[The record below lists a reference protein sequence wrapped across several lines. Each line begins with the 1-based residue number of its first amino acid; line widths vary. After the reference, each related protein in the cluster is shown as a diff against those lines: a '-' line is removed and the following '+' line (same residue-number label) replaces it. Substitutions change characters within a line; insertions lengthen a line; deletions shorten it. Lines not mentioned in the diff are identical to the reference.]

1 MINTVQA
8 EMLKLRTIR
17 LPVVLLASA
26 AGLTALVT
34 VLGATQAGTSAHAPP
49 PLNTAAGLTDVLSGT
64 GLGMLM
70 AVVLGITISTGEF
83 RHATATAT
91 YLANPDRIAVL
102 TAKTITAAL
111 AGLLFGLVT
120 SGVAAGLGL
129 AFVAAKGY
137 QVALAGIT
145 IARFTA
151 GAVLGAGL
159 LAAAG
164 VGIGSLIRSQLA
176 SIIAV
181 LAWGIVVEQ
190 VIGGLFTSITRYL
203 PFRAVTSLAG
213 AELGGGTHPLPFAAA
228 AALVA
233 GVAVLLLA
241 VASRTT
247 LQQDIT

>member
-1 MINTVQA
+1 MISAVQA

-17 LPVVLLASA
+17 LPFVLLASA
-26 AGLTALVT
+26 AGLTALVAL
-34 VLGATQAGTSAHAPP
+34 LGATQAGSGPHTPP

-70 AVVLGITISTGEF
+70 AVVLGITICTGEF

-120 SGVAAGLGL
+120 SGVATGIGL

-137 QVALAGIT
+137 QVALGGIT
-145 IARFTA
+145 IARFAA

-159 LAAAG
+159 LGAAG
-164 VGIGSLIRSQLA
+164 AGIGSLIRSQLA
-176 SIIAV
+176 SIIGV

-190 VIGGLFTSITRYL
+190 VIGGLFTSVARYL
-203 PFRAVTSLAG
+203 PFRAATSLAG
-213 AELGGGTHPLPFAAA
+213 AELGGGTPLPFAAA

-233 GVAVLLLA
+233 GVAVLISA

-247 LQQDIT
+247 LEQDIT

>member
-1 MINTVQA
+1 MISAVRA
-8 EMLKLRTIR
+8 ELLKLRTIR
-17 LPVVLLASA
+17 LPFILLATA

-34 VLGATQAGTSAHAPP
+34 VLGATQAGGSAHAPP

-91 YLANPDRIAVL
+91 YLAIPNRVAVL

-120 SGVAAGLGL
+120 SGAATGIAL

-137 QVALAGIT
+137 PVALGAAT
-145 IARFTA
+145 IARFAA
-151 GAVLGAGL
+151 GAVLGAGM

-164 VGIGSLIRSQLA
+164 AGIGSLIRSQLA
-176 SIIAV
+176 SIITV
-181 LAWGIVVEQ
+181 IAWGIVVEQ
-190 VIGGLFTSITRYL
+190 IIGGLFPAIARYL
-203 PFRAVTSLAG
+203 PFRAATSLAG
-213 AELGGGTHPLPFAAA
+213 AELGGGTPLPFAAA

-233 GVAVLLLA
+233 GAAVLISA